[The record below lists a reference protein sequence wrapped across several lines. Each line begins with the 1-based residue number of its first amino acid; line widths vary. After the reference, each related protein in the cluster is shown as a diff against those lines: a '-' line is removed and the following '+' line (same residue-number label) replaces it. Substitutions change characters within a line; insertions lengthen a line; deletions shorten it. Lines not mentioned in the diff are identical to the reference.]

1 MAVRGVIFDIGGALI
16 WSNHDKFEA
25 ACAWAAV
32 NICRSHSFGGDSEAL
47 WRELLAVRRNFSK
60 EGFNYRQ
67 INTTS
72 WAIRKVAVRYR
83 FTLEEGLL
91 EKIEEAFVRP
101 EAHGS
106 VALPDI
112 RKVIGWLE
120 GKVKLGVVSNTRSHI
135 LMERTLE
142 HLGMRAVFDP
152 LVTSA
157 GCGWRKPSPH
167 IFQKAIDAWSLPA
180 DQLVMVGDSLTK
192 DSTGAKS
199 LGMRTIWLKLDAAEN
214 FSAADAVAD
223 TPSQIPGILA
233 AWGIADQRRITSV
246 TK

>member
-1 MAVRGVIFDIGGALI
+1 MAVRGVVFDIGGALI

-101 EAHGS
+101 EAH
-106 VALPDI
+106 
-112 RKVIGWLE
+112 R
-120 GKVKLGVVSNTRSHI
+120 
-135 LMERTLE
+135 
-142 HLGMRAVFDP
+142 
-152 LVTSA
+152 
-157 GCGWRKPSPH
+157 
-167 IFQKAIDAWSLPA
+167 
-180 DQLVMVGDSLTK
+180 
-192 DSTGAKS
+192 
-199 LGMRTIWLKLDAAEN
+199 
-214 FSAADAVAD
+214 
-223 TPSQIPGILA
+223 
-233 AWGIADQRRITSV
+233 
-246 TK
+246 